1 MSRKTIIISLIVGL
15 VIILGAVSAYFY
27 FRTTPD
33 ATLTTATDGTSP
45 FGDGGGSLSPGTP
58 QTSAVG
64 QGTGLDQNG
73 KPLSKLFRI
82 TDQPVAGEV
91 AFIKNGFVVIR
102 YVDRATGHIYDVNP
116 VTLEKV
122 QITNNTYPKTYEAY
136 FKKDASSVLIRGLMG
151 GGDVIENTV
160 LTLTPPKAS
169 STDNLYKVSAS
180 ILAGNI
186 GVMTIMPDNSL
197 VYATKDTGALVKSGF
212 SGDKASTLFSSAFT
226 DWQLASLG
234 PSNVSMTT
242 NASAG
247 VDGFSYDLN
256 TKTGGLSKILG
267 PLKALTV
274 TPSLDGKRIAYS
286 YINGGTL
293 TLQVKNN
300 STKVVSDVLPATFSE
315 KCVWSIKSQGMLYC
329 GVPSGVINANEPDS
343 WYQGATHFSDT
354 LWRFDINT
362 GFTDVLA
369 EPKKSFNVDLDVENP
384 TLTPD
389 EDYLVFRNKSDLTLW
404 VLKLD

>member
-1 MSRKTIIISLIVGL
+1 MNKKTIIISVVVAL
-15 VIILGAVSAYFY
+15 VIILGAVSAYLY
-27 FRTTPD
+27 FKTTPE
-33 ATLTTATDGTSP
+33 ATLTTTTDGASP
-45 FGDGGGSLSPGTP
+45 FGDGGGNLSPGTP
-58 QTSAVG
+58 QAESTG

-82 TDQPVAGEV
+82 TDQPVAGET

-122 QITNNTYPKTYEAY
+122 QITNNTYPKIYEAY
-136 FKKDASSVLIRGLMG
+136 FKKDASSVILRGLKD

-169 STDNLYKVSAS
+169 STDTLYKVSAS
-180 ILAGNI
+180 ILGGNL
-186 GVMTIMPDNSL
+186 GPMTIMSDNSL
-197 VYATKDTGALVKSGF
+197 IYTTKDTGAIVKAGF
-212 SGDKASTLFSSAFT
+212 AGDKATNLFTSAFT
-226 DWQLASLG
+226 DWQVAPLG
-234 PSNVSMTT
+234 ALDVAVTT
-242 NASAG
+242 NASASI
-247 VDGFSYDLN
+247 DGFSYDLS

-267 PLKALTV
+267 PLKSLTV
-274 TPSLDGKRIAYS
+274 TPSLDGKHTAYS
-286 YINGGTL
+286 YINNGSL
-293 TLQVKNN
+293 ALQVKNN

-315 KCVWSIKSQGMLYC
+315 KCVWSTKSQGILYC
-329 GVPSGVINANEPDS
+329 GVPSGVINTNEPDS
-343 WYQGATHFSDT
+343 WYQGSTHFSDT
-354 LWRFDINT
+354 LWRFNT
-362 GFTDVLA
+362 DTSLTDVLA

-384 TLTPD
+384 SLTPD